1 MLIKFLLLLLMFFS
15 HLIADY
21 NLQGVLADL
30 KQRLWWD
37 LKYSK
42 VFVQEHYPVDY
53 ITALIEHSFMWS
65 TCITIPLLA
74 YSLASIPGASSV
86 MEYGFVTYS
95 AAAKMNLVS
104 VKPDT
109 IKNYTVYSGPVAA
122 QMAIGAAQKSGAE
135 LGVGITGI
143 AGPHAESQP
152 AGTVYIAVANSE
164 IQNVF
169 VRRYLFQDHDR
180 NIIRQKA
187 VLAAMDLVT
196 AVITSTGRQPHFA
209 WSCSPAIIHTVTESK
224 THSF

>member
-1 MLIKFLLLLLMFFS
+1 MNSIPQSSQQLVELLKSKSLHISAAESCTAGLFS
-15 HLIADY
+15 
-21 NLQGVLADL
+21 
-30 KQRLWWD
+30 
-37 LKYSK
+37 S
-42 VFVQEHYPVDY
+42 
-53 ITALIEHSFMWS
+53 
-65 TCITIPLLA
+65 
-74 YSLASIPGASSV
+74 SLASIPGASSV

-164 IQNVF
+164 IQKMF
-169 VRRYLFQDHDR
+169 SS
-180 NIIRQKA
+180 
-187 VLAAMDLVT
+187 AAIFFRITT
-196 AVITSTGRQPHFA
+196 ATSSAKKPSLLP
-209 WSCSPAIIHTVTESK
+209 WILSPPLSLLPAASPTLPGPAAPLLSIP
-224 THSF
+224 

>member
-1 MLIKFLLLLLMFFS
+1 MNSIPQSSQQLVELLKSKSLHISAAESCTAGLFS
-15 HLIADY
+15 
-21 NLQGVLADL
+21 
-30 KQRLWWD
+30 
-37 LKYSK
+37 S
-42 VFVQEHYPVDY
+42 
-53 ITALIEHSFMWS
+53 
-65 TCITIPLLA
+65 
-74 YSLASIPGASSV
+74 SLASIPGASSV

-95 AAAKMNLVS
+95 AAAKTNIVS

-152 AGTVYIAVANSE
+152 VGTVYIAVANSE

-169 VRRYLFQDHDR
+169 VRRYLFQDHNR

-209 WSCSPAIIHTVTESK
+209 WSCSPAIIHTVTKSK

>member
-1 MLIKFLLLLLMFFS
+1 
-15 HLIADY
+15 
-21 NLQGVLADL
+21 
-30 KQRLWWD
+30 
-37 LKYSK
+37 
-42 VFVQEHYPVDY
+42 
-53 ITALIEHSFMWS
+53 
-65 TCITIPLLA
+65 
-74 YSLASIPGASSV
+74 
-86 MEYGFVTYS
+86 
-95 AAAKMNLVS
+95 
-104 VKPDT
+104 
-109 IKNYTVYSGPVAA
+109 
-122 QMAIGAAQKSGAE
+122 MAIGAAQKSGAE

-209 WSCSPAIIHTVTESK
+209 WSCSPAIIHTVTGSK

>member
-1 MLIKFLLLLLMFFS
+1 
-15 HLIADY
+15 
-21 NLQGVLADL
+21 
-30 KQRLWWD
+30 
-37 LKYSK
+37 
-42 VFVQEHYPVDY
+42 
-53 ITALIEHSFMWS
+53 
-65 TCITIPLLA
+65 
-74 YSLASIPGASSV
+74 

-95 AAAKMNLVS
+95 AAAKMDLVS

-209 WSCSPAIIHTVTESK
+209 WSCSSAIIHTVTESK